1 MPEISKLE
9 NFENFGNL
17 NRLYLQDVL
26 YYKLI
31 LNYKKIFMARKSIL
45 VVDDEKSQREIL
57 EMILSSEGYDV
68 TMASSGEAAM
78 KFVADRHFDLVLTD
92 LKMTGMSGLDLL
104 KQLTDFD
111 KSIIVLLLTAH
122 GTVDSAVDALRL
134 GAFDYLQKPYD
145 REKLLDTISRALN
158 KLTNL
163 DAEIVSASPEMD
175 RVKKLILKVAKSN
188 STVLIRGESGTGK
201 ELIARSIHNNS
212 LRASEVFQ
220 AVNCAAINENL
231 LESELFGHEKGS
243 FTGAV
248 GEKKGLFEVADGG
261 TLFLDEIG
269 ELDVSLQAKLLR
281 ALQEKQIRR
290 VGATR
295 EINTDVRVV
304 AATNRDLLKMTKE
317 GSFREDLYYRLNVLS
332 IEIPP
337 LRERRSDVMLLME
350 YFIKKHTRDTN
361 RKISLSP
368 EARRIF
374 EDYSYPG
381 NVRQLESAIERAILL
396 CENDTITVDDL
407 PPEMTQGTRAAS
419 VSNDLF
425 KLPPEGVSFEDVER
439 SLIMQAM
446 DRTDNNITKSAK
458 LLGLTFRTL
467 QYRLEKFG
475 IKRDGAEDEEEA

>member
-1 MPEISKLE
+1 M
-9 NFENFGNL
+9 G
-17 NRLYLQDVL
+17 
-26 YYKLI
+26 
-31 LNYKKIFMARKSIL
+31 RKSIL

-57 EMILSSEGYDV
+57 EMILSGEGYDV
-68 TMASSGEAAM
+68 TTASSGEAAM

-145 REKLLDTISRALN
+145 REKLLETISRALN

-163 DAEIVSASPEMD
+163 DAEIVSGSPEMD
-175 RVKKLILKVAKSN
+175 KVKKMILKVAKSN

-212 LRASEVFQ
+212 LRTDQVFQ

-248 GEKKGLFEVADGG
+248 NEKKGLFEIADGG

-269 ELDVSLQAKLLR
+269 ELDISLQAKILR

-290 VGATR
+290 VGAVR

-304 AATNRDLLKMTKE
+304 AATNRDLLKMTQE

-337 LRERRSDVMLLME
+337 LRERRSDVVLLMD
-350 YFIKKHTRDTN
+350 YFIKKHTRNTN
-361 RKISLSP
+361 RKITLSG
-368 EARRIF
+368 EAKRLM

-396 CENDTITVDDL
+396 CENDTITLDDL
-407 PPEMTQGTRAAS
+407 PPEMTNGSRPSAA
-419 VSNDLF
+419 SNDLF
-425 KLPPEGVSFEDVER
+425 KLPPEGVNFEDVER

-475 IKRDGAEDEEEA
+475 FKKDGAEEEEE

>member
-1 MPEISKLE
+1 
-9 NFENFGNL
+9 
-17 NRLYLQDVL
+17 
-26 YYKLI
+26 
-31 LNYKKIFMARKSIL
+31 MARKSIL

-57 EMILSSEGYDV
+57 EMILSGEGYDV
-68 TMASSGEAAM
+68 TTASSGEAAL

-92 LKMTGMSGLDLL
+92 LQMGGMSGLELL
-104 KQLTDFD
+104 KELTDFD
-111 KSIIVLLLTAH
+111 KSIIVILLTAH

-145 REKLLDTISRALN
+145 REKLLDTIARALN

-163 DAEIVSASPEMD
+163 DAEIVSASSEMD

-212 LRASEVFQ
+212 LRTNQIFQ

-243 FTGAV
+243 FTGAF

-269 ELDVSLQAKLLR
+269 ELDISLQAKLLR

-290 VGATR
+290 VGGTK
-295 EINTDVRVV
+295 EIDVDVRVV
-304 AATNRDLLKMTKE
+304 AATNRDLLKMTQE

-337 LRERRSDVMLLME
+337 LRERNSDVDLLLN
-350 YFIKKHTRDTN
+350 YFIKKHTRNTN
-361 RKISLSP
+361 RDIKMTP

-374 EDYSYPG
+374 DDYSYPG
-381 NVRQLESAIERAILL
+381 NVRQLESAVERAILL

-407 PPEMTQGTRAAS
+407 PPEMTNGSRPAAVAAAAS
-419 VSNDLF
+419 GEYF
-425 KLPPEGVSFEDVER
+425 QLPPDGVNFEDVER

-446 DRTDNNITKSAK
+446 ERTDNNITKSAK

-475 IKRDGAEDEEEA
+475 IKRDGTEEEEET

>member
-1 MPEISKLE
+1 
-9 NFENFGNL
+9 
-17 NRLYLQDVL
+17 
-26 YYKLI
+26 
-31 LNYKKIFMARKSIL
+31 MARKSIL

-57 EMILSSEGYDV
+57 EMILSGEGYDV
-68 TMASSGEAAM
+68 TTASSGEAAM

-145 REKLLDTISRALN
+145 REKLLETISRALN

-175 RVKKLILKVAKSN
+175 KVKKMILKVAKSN

-212 LRASEVFQ
+212 LRTDQVFQ

-248 GEKKGLFEVADGG
+248 NEKKGLFEIADGG

-269 ELDVSLQAKLLR
+269 ELDISLQAKILR

-304 AATNRDLLKMTKE
+304 AATNRDLLKMTQE

-337 LRERRSDVMLLME
+337 LRERRSDVNLLIE
-350 YFIKKHTRDTN
+350 YFIKKHTRTSN
-361 RKISLSP
+361 RKISFSS
-368 EARRIF
+368 EARRLL

-396 CENDTITVDDL
+396 CENDTITLDDL
-407 PPEMTQGTRAAS
+407 PPEMTNGTRTAS
-419 VSNDLF
+419 ASNDLF
-425 KLPPEGVSFEDVER
+425 KLPPEGVNFEDVER

-446 DRTDNNITKSAK
+446 DRTDNNITKSAR

-475 IKRDGAEDEEEA
+475 FKKDGAEEEEES